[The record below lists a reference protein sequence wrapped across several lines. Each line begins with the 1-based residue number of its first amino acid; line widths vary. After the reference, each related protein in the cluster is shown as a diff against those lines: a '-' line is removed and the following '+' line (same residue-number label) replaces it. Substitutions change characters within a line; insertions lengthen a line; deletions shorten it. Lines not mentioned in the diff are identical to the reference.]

1 MICEIIQVP
10 GEPGSGAGPDAF
22 KPGID
27 YVCSKASRIE
37 LRNLESRDWR
47 EAAREM
53 RLTAEL
59 SEKVRKPYYHLV
71 LSWHEHEQPT
81 DDQQVEAMDHLIR
94 SLGLEEHQ
102 AVIGTHRDTRR
113 CHIHAVINTVH
124 PLTEKVWSK
133 SKDHEKAELACRQ
146 IELDQGW
153 SHDRGHFDLVVV
165 VTEGRRV
172 ARLLPK
178 PAAHWDKVRT
188 DREAG
193 RRPKTSAEIRTEK
206 RTGFE
211 TFDHSLPDPLKAKVR
226 AAVEGSADWP
236 TLHLA
241 LRELG
246 LRYQPFGSGARVH
259 LIGST
264 EYAKASS
271 FGSWFSLSRM
281 EKRLGP
287 HVPAIADPEPDADA
301 HLDHPVPA
309 GPIGLE
315 GAPSPE
321 DEKATRAEAFKV
333 TLLRRLYVNI
343 HVDPRIAREIRFVA
357 LNARPPRIAFRD
369 GVTVRD
375 HGPELTTSASTRAAR
390 ATMIAMAKAK
400 GWTTVVPSGEDADY
414 IRQMSLEAAA
424 AGLRVMGVPPEV
436 QAEADRIY
444 ARWQATRP
452 MIDHHAEAA
461 RQAHLED
468 QADREA
474 AVRDNAA
481 ARKHVADQ
489 KREVSAEAQAVI
501 DVIGPGREP
510 AASEKRRM
518 VREVRDR
525 LLANLSKA
533 MPAPKPK
540 PAPDA
545 AKTDPAGAR
554 RIQRQLRENDARELD
569 DLKRLDIGMV
579 AAAGGW
585 SDVSATHPDSSDR
598 QGRRF
603 RIYQRG
609 GDTIKCTLTK
619 AGHWLWTSNKSGRAG
634 SVFDLW
640 RLDNPGRT
648 LGHARA
654 ALRELAG
661 TTPVSALAERPVP
674 AAPADPEDH
683 DHTAARQRWEQA
695 SMIRGAATYAE
706 VRGIARS
713 TLDRFAT
720 ELRCGPFAGILF
732 AHRNLETGDIQGF
745 EQRWER
751 DGAKNQARFAKGG
764 RKSLCVLGD
773 LRSSTRMVVCE
784 GGLDALAVAEIENRA
799 DTIYVSTGGGF
810 GPETVRA
817 LARLAEGR
825 RVFGAFDAD
834 VAGETLHARLVTI
847 VPSARRLAPRGQ
859 VAGSSRICKDWLE
872 VLNATKGTRPLHPPA
887 DSPSHPSQA
896 PLSAPTPDD
905 LPSLGWN

>member
-1 MICEIIQVP
+1 MICEIIKVP
-10 GEPGSGAGPDAF
+10 GEPGSGAGADAF
-22 KPGID
+22 EPGVH
-27 YVCSKASRIE
+27 YVCQKASRVE
-37 LRNLESRDWR
+37 LRNLASRDWR
-47 EAAREM
+47 DAAADM

-59 SEKVRKPYYHLV
+59 SETVRKPYYHLV
-71 LSWHEHEQPT
+71 LSWHEHERPT
-81 DDQQVEAMDHLIR
+81 DDQQVAAMDQLIR
-94 SLGLEEHQ
+94 GLGLEEHQ
-102 AVIGTHRDTRR
+102 AVIGTHRDTPR
-113 CHIHAVINTVH
+113 CHIHAVVNTVH
-124 PLTEKVWSK
+124 PVTGKVWSK

-153 SHDRGHFDLVVV
+153 SHDRSRFDFVVV

-172 ARLLPK
+172 AQLLPK

-206 RTGFE
+206 RTEFE

-246 LRYQPFGSGARVH
+246 LRYEPFGSGARVH
-259 LIGST
+259 LVGST

-271 FGSWFSLSRM
+271 FGAWFSLSRM

-287 HVPAIADPEPDADA
+287 HVPAVGDPEPDADA

-309 GPIGLE
+309 GPIGLA
-315 GAPSPE
+315 GAPAPG
-321 DEKATRAEAFKV
+321 DEKATRAAAFKV

-343 HVDPRIAREIRFVA
+343 HVDPRIARDIRFVA
-357 LNARPPRIAFRD
+357 LDEKPPRIAFRD
-369 GVTVRD
+369 GTTVRD

-424 AGLRVMGVPPEV
+424 AGLRVMDVPPEV

-452 MIDHHAEAA
+452 MIDHRADAA

-481 ARKHVADQ
+481 DRKHVADR

-501 DVIGPGREP
+501 DVIAPGRDP
-510 AASEKRRM
+510 ATTEKRRV

-525 LLANLSKA
+525 LLASLPDARK
-533 MPAPKPK
+533 APKPQ

-569 DLKRLDIGMV
+569 ELKRLDIGMI

-598 QGRRF
+598 QGRRY

-640 RLDNPGRT
+640 RLDNPGRS

-654 ALRELAG
+654 ALRQLAG
-661 TTPVSALAERPVP
+661 TTPVPAPAGRPVP
-674 AAPADPEDH
+674 AVPADPEDH

-695 SMIRGAATYAE
+695 GMLGRRGTYAE

-713 TLDRFAT
+713 TLGRFAA
-720 ELRCGPFAGILF
+720 ELRCGPFGGILF

-745 EQRWER
+745 EPRWEK
-751 DGAKNQARFAKGG
+751 DGAKNTARFAKGG

-773 LRSSTRMVVCE
+773 RRGSTRMVVCE
-784 GGLDALAVAEIENRA
+784 GGLDALAVAEIENRT

-810 GPETVRA
+810 G
-817 LARLAEGR
+817 
-825 RVFGAFDAD
+825 
-834 VAGETLHARLVTI
+834 
-847 VPSARRLAPRGQ
+847 S
-859 VAGSSRICKDWLE
+859 GSSRPTLPAA
-872 VLNATKGTRPLHPPA
+872 VHPAIPCGLA
-887 DSPSHPSQA
+887 SVARTAPGGQA
-896 PLSAPTPDD
+896 RRFSSWTAWRK
-905 LPSLGWN
+905 SLTWRHA